1 MGETPAANEMKDEGA
16 SEHGEVVFEHLF
28 DSINPIKNKLNWLLL
43 AFPIALWANAGHNVE
58 VAFIFSMVAIM
69 PLAFLMGKATEEI
82 ALRTGETVGG
92 LLNATFGNAV
102 EMIIAGLALYTA
114 SKSVDPETIETMITV
129 TQASL
134 IGSILGN
141 LLLVL
146 GLAMVWGGVNHKVQ
160 HFNQDSGQMNGSL
173 LLLAIVAFIIPSAVS
188 YSGNNSSAVLDLSHY
203 AAIIM
208 LVIYGLALLFQLKTH
223 VDVFAAE
230 AGHGTH
236 EHPMMSIKDAW
247 ILLVLSTALVG
258 WMAHILVHN
267 LEGAVNELGV
277 PELFV
282 GVILLPFFGNA
293 AEHFAAVIVAGKDK
307 MDLAIAIAIGSS
319 VQIALFVAPVMVL
332 LGWLLGVPLTLEF
345 GLLETSATFISV
357 LVANSIL
364 SDGKTNWL
372 EGVMLL
378 ACYIILG
385 AAFFLF

>member
-1 MGETPAANEMKDEGA
+1 MGEASAA
-16 SEHGEVVFEHLF
+16 SEEEDTILEEQIEIVFDRLI
-28 DSINPIKNKLNWLLL
+28 DAVNPLKNKLNWLLL
-43 AFPIALWANAGHNVE
+43 AFPVALWANAGHHGE
-58 VAFIFSMVAIM
+58 MAFIFSMVAIM

-114 SKSVDPETIETMITV
+114 SQSVNPDTIETMITV

-146 GLAMVWGGVNHKVQ
+146 GLAMVWGGVNHKIQ

-173 LLLAIVAFIIPSAVS
+173 LLLAIVAFIIPSAVN
-188 YSGNNSSAVLDLSHY
+188 YAGGNASAIKDLSHY

-223 VDVFAAE
+223 VDVFATE
-230 AGHGTH
+230 AGHGLH
-236 EHPMMSIKDAW
+236 EHPKMSIKDAW
-247 ILLVLSTALVG
+247 ILLLLSTAFVG

-267 LEGAVNELGV
+267 LEAAVNDLGV

-332 LGWLLGVPLTLEF
+332 LGWALGVPLTLEF

-364 SDGKTNWL
+364 ADGKTNWL
-372 EGVMLL
+372 EGTMLL
-378 ACYIILG
+378 GCYIILG

>member
-1 MGETPAANEMKDEGA
+1 MDDVAAAKSESDHDVLSEVEEAFEGLLDVA
-16 SEHGEVVFEHLF
+16 
-28 DSINPIKNKLNWLLL
+28 NPMKNKLNWLLL
-43 AFPIALWANAGHNVE
+43 AFPIALWANMGHQQE
-58 VAFIFSMVAIM
+58 FAFIFSMIAIM

-114 SKSVDPETIETMITV
+114 SQSVDPDTIATMITV

-146 GLAMVWGGVNHKVQ
+146 GLAMVWGGINHKVQ
-160 HFNQDSGQMNGSL
+160 HFNHESGQMNGSL
-173 LLLAIVAFIIPSAVS
+173 LLLAIVAFIIPSAVE
-188 YSGNNSSAVLDLSHY
+188 YAGGDGSAVKELSHY
-203 AAIIM
+203 TAIIM
-208 LVIYGLALLFQLKTH
+208 LIIYALALLFQLKTH
-223 VDVFAAE
+223 VDVFATE

-236 EHPMMSIKDAW
+236 EHPTMAIKDAW
-247 ILLVLSTALVG
+247 ILLIASTALVG
-258 WMAHILVHN
+258 WMAHVLVHN
-267 LEGAVNELGV
+267 LESAVDELGV
-277 PELFV
+277 PELFI

-319 VQIALFVAPVMVL
+319 VQIALFVAPVMVI
-332 LGWLLGVPLTLEF
+332 LGWMLGVPLTLEF

-372 EGVMLL
+372 EGSMLL
-378 ACYIILG
+378 GSYIILG

>member
-1 MGETPAANEMKDEGA
+1 MGEASAA
-16 SEHGEVVFEHLF
+16 SEEEDTILEEQIEIVFDRLI
-28 DSINPIKNKLNWLLL
+28 DAVNPLKNKLNWLLL
-43 AFPIALWANAGHNVE
+43 AFPVALWANAAHHGE
-58 VAFIFSMVAIM
+58 MAFIFSMVAIM

-114 SKSVDPETIETMITV
+114 SQSTNGDTIDTMIHV

-160 HFNQDSGQMNGSL
+160 HFNHDSGQMNGSL
-173 LLLAIVAFIIPSAVS
+173 LLLAIVAFIIPSAVN
-188 YSGNNSSAVLDLSHY
+188 YAGGDASAIKDLSHY
-203 AAIIM
+203 AAIIL

-223 VDVFAAE
+223 VDVFATE
-230 AGHGTH
+230 AGHGAH
-236 EHPMMSIKDAW
+236 EDPTMSIKDAW
-247 ILLVLSTALVG
+247 ILLLLSTAFVG

-267 LEGAVNELGV
+267 LESAVEELGV
-277 PELFV
+277 PELFI

-319 VQIALFVAPVMVL
+319 VQIALFVAPIMVL
-332 LGWLLGVPLTLEF
+332 LGWALGVPLTLEF

-364 SDGKTNWL
+364 ADGKTNWL
-372 EGVMLL
+372 EGAMLL
-378 ACYIILG
+378 GCYIILG